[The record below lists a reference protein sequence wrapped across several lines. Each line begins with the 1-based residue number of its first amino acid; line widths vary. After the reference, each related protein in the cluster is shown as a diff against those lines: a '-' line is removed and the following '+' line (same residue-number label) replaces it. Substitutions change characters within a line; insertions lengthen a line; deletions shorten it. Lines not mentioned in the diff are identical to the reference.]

1 MAFDE
6 DAARTGIDPEDHPAD
21 IAAALS
27 EIDPAEAWKLLCA
40 LPVTVQANVFGYI
53 EPELQAETIEHMTR
67 PQLTALITEMD
78 ADDRADVY
86 NRLSEDQQ
94 EMILPA
100 LAHVE
105 RENIRRLAA
114 YEEGTAGAIM
124 TSDYATLKPELT
136 AKEAIAQL
144 RREAPDKET
153 IYRTYVL
160 KDDRELIGTVRL
172 TDLILAPPS
181 RTIADL
187 MDDDP
192 VYVNVDDDQEDVAR
206 TVAKYDILA
215 VPVVD
220 AQHHLL
226 GIVTHDD
233 AMDALEEEATEDFLR
248 LGAHGDIDESVRSA
262 GIFTLYRARIVW
274 LVLLVFGNLLSGFG
288 IAYFEDII
296 AAHIALI
303 FFLPLLIASG
313 GNAGAQA
320 ATLMVRALAT
330 GEVRSRDWGRMLGRE
345 FSGRRCAGPHHGA
358 RRFGHRRVPGRHG
371 HRDGGGQFHD
381 HHRAGG
387 QPDRHEPALRAVA
400 SETGPGHRQRAAGHL
415 HRRRHRRG
423 DLLHHRQLRPVRVRP
438 TPPPACRARR

>member
-6 DAARTGIDPEDHPAD
+6 AGMAITIDAEDHPAD

-27 EIDPAEAWKLLCA
+27 EMDPGEAWKLLCA
-40 LPVTVQANVFGYI
+40 LPVEVQADVFGYI
-53 EPELQAETIEHMTR
+53 EPDLQAETIEHMTR
-67 PQLTALITEMD
+67 PQLTALITEMN

-86 NRLSEDQQ
+86 NRLSEEQQ

-105 RENIRRLAA
+105 RENIRKLAS
-114 YEEGTAGAIM
+114 YEDGTAGAIM

-181 RTIADL
+181 RKIADL

-192 VYVNVDDDQEDVAR
+192 VYVGVDDDQESVAR
-206 TVAKYDILA
+206 TIAKYDILA
-215 VPVVD
+215 LPVVD
-220 AQHHLL
+220 AEHHLV

-233 AMDALEEEATEDFLR
+233 AIDALEEEATEDFLR

-274 LVLLVFGNLLSGFG
+274 LILLVFGNLLSGFG
-288 IAYFEDII
+288 IAYFENII
-296 AAHIALI
+296 AAQIVLI

-320 ATLMVRALAT
+320 STLMVRALAT

-345 FSGRRCAGPHHGA
+345 FLVAGALGLTMALAVSGIGIFRGGPEIA
-358 RRFGHRRVPGRHG
+358 MV
-371 HRDGGGQFHD
+371 
-381 HHRAGG
+381 
-387 QPDRHEPALRAVA
+387 VA
-400 SETGPGHRQRAAGHL
+400 SSMIIIVLVGSLIGMSLPFVLSRFNLDPAAASAPLVTSIADATGVVIYFTIAGMVL
-415 HRRRHRRG
+415 F
-423 DLLHHRQLRPVRVRP
+423 
-438 TPPPACRARR
+438 A

>member
-1 MAFDE
+1 MAIDE
-6 DAARTGIDPEDHPAD
+6 TGIPIEIDAEDHPAD
-21 IAAALS
+21 IAATLS
-27 EIDPAEAWKLLCA
+27 EIDPAEAWKLLCT
-40 LPVTVQANVFGYI
+40 LPVDVQAEVFGYI
-53 EPELQAETIEHMTR
+53 DPDLQEESIEHMTR
-67 PQLTALITEMD
+67 PQLTALITEMK
-78 ADDRADVY
+78 ADDRADVF

-94 EMILPA
+94 EMLLPA

-105 RENIRRLAA
+105 RENIRRLAS
-114 YEEGTAGAIM
+114 YEEGSAGAIM

-181 RTIADL
+181 RKVADL

-192 VYVNVDDDQEDVAR
+192 VYVNVDDDQESVAR

-248 LGAHGDIDESVRSA
+248 LGAHGDIDESVRTA

-274 LVLLVFGNLLSGFG
+274 LILLVFGNLLSGFG
-288 IAYFEDII
+288 IAYFENII

-320 ATLMVRALAT
+320 STLMVRALAT
-330 GEVRSRDWGRMLGRE
+330 GDVRSRDWGRMLGRE
-345 FSGRRCAGPHHGA
+345 FLVAAALGLTMALAVSGIGIFRGGTDIAMIVAMSMIIIVLVGSLIGMSLPFVLS
-358 RRFGHRRVPGRHG
+358 RFNM
-371 HRDGGGQFHD
+371 D
-381 HHRAGG
+381 
-387 QPDRHEPALRAVA
+387 PATA
-400 SETGPGHRQRAAGHL
+400 SAPLVTSIADATGVVIYFSIASMVLFR
-415 HRRRHRRG
+415 
-423 DLLHHRQLRPVRVRP
+423 
-438 TPPPACRARR
+438 

>member
-6 DAARTGIDPEDHPAD
+6 AGLAITIDAEDHPAD
-21 IAAALS
+21 IAHTLS
-27 EIDPAEAWKLLCA
+27 EMDPGEAWKLLCA
-40 LPVTVQANVFGYI
+40 LPVSVQADVFGYI

-86 NRLSEDQQ
+86 NRLSEEQQ

-105 RENIRRLAA
+105 RENIRKLAS

-124 TSDYATLKPELT
+124 TSDYATLKPDMT

-144 RREAPDKET
+144 RLEAPDKET

-172 TDLILAPPS
+172 ADLILAPPS
-181 RTIADL
+181 RKVSAL

-192 VYVNVDDDQEDVAR
+192 VFVHVDDDQESVAR

-233 AMDALEEEATEDFLR
+233 AIDALEEEATEDFLR

-288 IAYFEDII
+288 IAYFEDTI

-345 FSGRRCAGPHHGA
+345 FLVAAALGITMALAVSGIGVFR
-358 RRFGHRRVPGRHG
+358 
-371 HRDGGGQFHD
+371 GGTD
-381 HHRAGG
+381 I
-387 QPDRHEPALRAVA
+387 ALVVA
-400 SETGPGHRQRAAGHL
+400 SSMIIIVLVGSLIGMSLPFVLSRLNLDPATASAPLVTSIADATGVVIYFTIASVVLFG
-415 HRRRHRRG
+415 
-423 DLLHHRQLRPVRVRP
+423 
-438 TPPPACRARR
+438 

>member
-1 MAFDE
+1 M
-6 DAARTGIDPEDHPAD
+6 
-21 IAAALS
+21 
-27 EIDPAEAWKLLCA
+27 
-40 LPVTVQANVFGYI
+40 
-53 EPELQAETIEHMTR
+53 
-67 PQLTALITEMD
+67 
-78 ADDRADVY
+78 
-86 NRLSEDQQ
+86 
-94 EMILPA
+94 
-100 LAHVE
+100 
-105 RENIRRLAA
+105 
-114 YEEGTAGAIM
+114 
-124 TSDYATLKPELT
+124 
-136 AKEAIAQL
+136 
-144 RREAPDKET
+144 
-153 IYRTYVL
+153 VL

-220 AQHHLL
+220 AQHHIL

-345 FSGRRCAGPHHGA
+345 FLVAAALGLTMALAVSGIGVFR
-358 RRFGHRRVPGRHG
+358 
-371 HRDGGGQFHD
+371 GGTD
-381 HHRAGG
+381 IAMV
-387 QPDRHEPALRAVA
+387 VA
-400 SETGPGHRQRAAGHL
+400 SSMIIIVLVGSLIGMSLPFVLSRLKLDPATASAPLVTSIADATGVVIYFTIASFVLFG
-415 HRRRHRRG
+415 
-423 DLLHHRQLRPVRVRP
+423 
-438 TPPPACRARR
+438 